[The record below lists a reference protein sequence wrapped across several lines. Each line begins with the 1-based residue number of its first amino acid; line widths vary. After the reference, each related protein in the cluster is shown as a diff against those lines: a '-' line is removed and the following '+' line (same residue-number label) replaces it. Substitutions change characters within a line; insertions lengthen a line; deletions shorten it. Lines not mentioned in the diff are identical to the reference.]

1 MRKTAAECKDMAELR
16 AQIDRIDAELVALFA
31 ERVSYIDRAG
41 QIKTGNGMPARIESR
56 VEDVVS
62 KVRGHAA
69 AHGLPPDK
77 LEKLW
82 RKLIEW
88 SIEREEVVLGPSPGD
103 DVMQAQ
109 GNEDV

>member
-1 MRKTAAECKDMAELR
+1 MRKTAAECTDMADLR
-16 AQIDRIDAELVALFA
+16 VQIDRIDAELVALFA
-31 ERVSYIDRAG
+31 QRVSYIDRAG
-41 QIKTGNGMPARIESR
+41 QIKIGAGLPARIEAR
-56 VEDVVS
+56 VEDVVT

-88 SIEREEVVLGPSPGD
+88 SIEREEVVLGPSPD
-103 DVMQAQ
+103 DPQ
-109 GNEDV
+109 